1 MQNPTFFF
9 PLPSCIFSR
18 NPSSYSFSSTILSKP
33 FIFVVKASSDVG
45 SEASKV
51 EREKG

>member
-1 MQNPTFFF
+1 MQNPIFAL

-18 NPSSYSFSSTILSKP
+18 NPSSYSFSSTFLSKP

>member
-18 NPSSYSFSSTILSKP
+18 NPSYSFSSTFLSKP